1 MRPFNAQGKYAR
13 HEFFKQCKRMQLFHP
28 YLGPD
33 IISSKVLDH
42 KCSPKAKAGTGGFN
56 ITKADKKGSHK

>member
-13 HEFFKQCKRMQLFHP
+13 HEFFKQCKRLQLFHP

-33 IISSKVLDH
+33 IIP
-42 KCSPKAKAGTGGFN
+42 PKALDYKGTPKATVGTGGFN
-56 ITKADKKGSHK
+56 IKAKKNGSHK